1 LAYFALT
8 EKTRIRLKHPLG
20 QLIIGSPEQTMP
32 RLQELIRQKKPT
44 KICVIGDFLTQKTL
58 EYDLDVDLWLF
69 DGKVMRHPVPN
80 YMPPEIDYE
89 TIHNPPGTLS
99 TESVK
104 VIKSITYDRPRAIFV
119 QGEED
124 LLALLVIKYAPL
136 NSLVLYGQ
144 PHVGVVAII
153 VTENMK
159 SEVHNLLEQMSILN
173 ASESLK

>member
-1 LAYFALT
+1 MIHYTLT

-20 QLIIGSPEQTMP
+20 QLIIGSPEQTM
-32 RLQELIRQKKPT
+32 LLIQELIRQKKPT
-44 KICVIGDFLTQKTL
+44 KICVIGDFLTQQTL
-58 EYDLDVDLWLF
+58 EYDLDVDLWVF

-80 YMPPEIDYE
+80 YVPPEIDIV

-104 VIKSITYDRPRAIFV
+104 VIESMTYDRPRALFV

-124 LLALLVIKYAPL
+124 LLALLVVKYAPV
-136 NSLVLYGQ
+136 NSIVLYGQ
-144 PHVGVVAII
+144 PHVGVVAVM

-159 SEVHNLLEQMSILN
+159 SEVHNLLGQMSIVDV
-173 ASESLK
+173 SESLK